1 MIQDFPMRN
10 KLATYTK
17 YHNER
22 VFSFLLP
29 ILYIV
34 SFQDYYPQQTC
45 SFTSLN
51 LEVIMKTNIKK
62 RKLNEETGGIQ
73 YTPEHLAVPTPVQP
87 SVLVQSVD
95 QHWQLEVFPS
105 SHG

>member
-1 MIQDFPMRN
+1 
-10 KLATYTK
+10 
-17 YHNER
+17 
-22 VFSFLLP
+22 
-29 ILYIV
+29 
-34 SFQDYYPQQTC
+34 
-45 SFTSLN
+45 
-51 LEVIMKTNIKK
+51 MKTDIKK
-62 RKLNEETGGIQ
+62 TQSGNEETGGIQ